1 MVITAIGVLFS
12 TVSRSWHAVCITV
25 AIKKLKIFQK
35 EKVIMNVFKRMGDI
49 ISSNVNSMLD
59 KMEDPKKMI
68 NLMITEMEDTEREI
82 RMSIAEK
89 TAEGESIRRNLESV
103 NAATA
108 RWAERAS
115 LAVDNGNDDLAREA
129 IIEKKKSSETAA
141 ILEKDLTT
149 LDNII
154 VSLKEQL
161 SEVSAKLTEMK
172 AKRTE
177 LVERAAAAKNKMK
190 VNETLREA
198 DSVRYAKK
206 FEELQSRIE
215 KWEAEA
221 KIFSPDA
228 KVKTAGESFEEM
240 ELSRDVEAELSAL
253 KNRNRETE

>member
-1 MVITAIGVLFS
+1 
-12 TVSRSWHAVCITV
+12 
-25 AIKKLKIFQK
+25 
-35 EKVIMNVFKRMGDI
+35 MNVFKRMGDI

-59 KMEDPKKMI
+59 RMEDPKKMI

-82 RMSIAEK
+82 RCSIAEK
-89 TAEGESIRRNLESV
+89 TAEQDSIKRNLESA
-103 NAATA
+103 NAAVS
-108 RWAERAS
+108 RWAERAA
-115 LAVDNGNDDLAREA
+115 LAVDSGNDDLAREA
-129 IIEKKKSSETAA
+129 IIERKKSAETAA
-141 ILEKDLTT
+141 ILEKNIST
-149 LDNII
+149 LENII

-161 SEVSAKLTEMK
+161 SEVNAKLTEMK

-198 DSVRYAKK
+198 DSIRYAKR

-221 KIFSPDA
+221 KVFSAAPQT
-228 KVKTAGESFEEM
+228 KTTGESFEEM

-253 KNRNRETE
+253 KNRTREIQ

>member
-1 MVITAIGVLFS
+1 
-12 TVSRSWHAVCITV
+12 
-25 AIKKLKIFQK
+25 
-35 EKVIMNVFKRMGDI
+35 MNVFKRMGDI

-59 KMEDPKKMI
+59 RMEDPKKMI
-68 NLMITEMEDTEREI
+68 NLMITEMEETEREI

-89 TAEGESIRRNLESV
+89 SAENESIKRNLESV
-103 NAATA
+103 NAQTA
-108 RWAERAS
+108 RWAERAE

-129 IIEKKKSSETAA
+129 IIERKKSAETAA
-141 ILEKDLTT
+141 LLEKNIAT
-149 LDNII
+149 LENII

-161 SEVSAKLTEMK
+161 GEVSAKLTEMK

-198 DSVRYAKK
+198 DSVRYAKR
-206 FEELQSRIE
+206 FEELQARIE

-221 KIFSPDA
+221 KVFSGGTQ
-228 KVKTAGESFEEM
+228 VKTTGESFEEM

-253 KNRNRETE
+253 KNRNREIQ

>member
-1 MVITAIGVLFS
+1 
-12 TVSRSWHAVCITV
+12 
-25 AIKKLKIFQK
+25 
-35 EKVIMNVFKRMGDI
+35 MNVFKRMGDI

-108 RWAERAS
+108 RWAERAA

-141 ILEKDLTT
+141 ILEKNLIT

-198 DSVRYAKK
+198 DSVRYAKDYGARASEVM
-206 FEELQSRIE
+206 F
-215 KWEAEA
+215 
-221 KIFSPDA
+221 FSPDT